1 MADKSFVLMS
11 LKEDKVKKM
20 TQVLNND
27 TCRKIL
33 EYLSNHDKATAT
45 DISKDLG
52 MAMSTTHY
60 NLKQLVEND
69 LVTSNEYHY
78 SKKGKEVVHYG
89 LANKYIIIA
98 PKDDKSIL
106 DKLKGFLPVVLITA
120 GMGAAIYFVETN
132 WYKLMNLFQNDVL
145 IKSAQDA
152 SVEVAMHAEPLA
164 ARTLESSSVEPTT
177 GMLIAPWFLLG
188 AAFAIL
194 VFIARDLSKKK

>member
-1 MADKSFVLMS
+1 MDDKSFVLMS
-11 LKEDKVKKM
+11 LEEDKVKKM

-33 EYLSNHDKATAT
+33 EYLSTHDKATAS
-45 DISKDLG
+45 DISKDLSL
-52 MAMSTTHY
+52 AMSTVHY
-60 NLKQLVEND
+60 NLKQLVENN
-69 LVTSNEYHY
+69 LVTSDEYHY

-106 DKLKGFLPVVLITA
+106 DKLKGFLPVTLITA
-120 GMGAAIYFVETN
+120 ALGAAIYFVETN
-132 WYKLMNLFQNDVL
+132 WHKLMGLFQNDVL
-145 IKSAQDA
+145 IKSAQDS

-164 ARTLESSSVEPTT
+164 ARTLESSSVEPTS

-188 AAFAIL
+188 AAFVIL